1 MDFNGYIR
9 NQLLMLADFVCIY
22 GVWAA
27 VVLGY
32 RAVGL
37 GSYDPVFYFGMW
49 PIGLVFV
56 LVNVLFRLYHGRWFY
71 PSLPY
76 SPPEELRRLVGSSA
90 LTHLLVIAYLVFVYQ
105 TTEQYSR
112 FVIFVSGFLV
122 AFLAQ
127 PMRDLMRV
135 LMFKFGI
142 GQIPV
147 ILSGSGRAADLIES
161 ALRCDRYL
169 GLRIVRKVECGDSRS
184 LVEIGREL
192 GVRFLIDCRDSRLLR
207 AQLLELSAWY
217 RHFECIPTVEAFPV
231 FGSRIVGL
239 GGLSGVELVNLERMA
254 VVRMEKWLLDKAL
267 AVLAMVL
274 LTPFFIV
281 LPILI
286 KVTSRGSVFY
296 RQDRLGLRGKPIR
309 VWKFRS
315 MYADADERLKTILE
329 NDPAAAAEWKTNFKL
344 KDDPRI
350 TPLGR
355 ILRKTSLDEIPQLFN
370 VFAGDMAIVGPRPI
384 VQAEVEYYGSSYEVF
399 ASVLPGVTGLWQA
412 SGRSNTDYDQ
422 RVALDVQYVL
432 NWSPW
437 LDIWIIIRTAFSV
450 LLMRGAC

>member
-315 MYADADERLKTILE
+315 MYSDADERLKTILE

>member
-37 GSYDPVFYFGMW
+37 GSYDPVFYLGMW

-315 MYADADERLKTILE
+315 MYSDADERLKTILE

>member
-1 MDFNGYIR
+1 
-9 NQLLMLADFVCIY
+9 MLADLLCIY

-37 GSYDPVFYFGMW
+37 GTYDPENYLHMW
-49 PIGLVFV
+49 PVGLVFV

-71 PSLPY
+71 PSMPY
-76 SPPEELRRLVGSSA
+76 SPPEELRRLVGSSV
-90 LTHLLVIAYLVFVYQ
+90 LTHLLVIAYLAFTYQ

-135 LMFKFGI
+135 LMFRMGI

-147 ILSGSGRAADLIES
+147 VLVGSGKKAGRIADV
-161 ALRCDRYL
+161 LRHDHYL
-169 GLRIVRKVECGDSRS
+169 GLRVVRTVDDGSS
-184 LVEIGREL
+184 LVSIGREL
-192 GVRFLIDCRDSRLLR
+192 DVRMLIDCRDPRLLR
-207 AQLLELSAWY
+207 AQIPELGSWY
-217 RHFECIPTVEAFPV
+217 QHIESIPMAEGFPV
-231 FGSRIVGL
+231 FGSRIIGL
-239 GGLSGVELVNLERMA
+239 GGFGGVEMVNQDRMA
-254 VVRMEKWLLDKAL
+254 FVRLEKWVLDKAL
-267 AVLAMVL
+267 AVVAMVL
-274 LTPFFIV
+274 LSPFFVV

-286 KVTSRGSVFY
+286 KLSSKGPVFY
-296 RQDRLGLRGKPIR
+296 RQNRLGLHGRPIR

-315 MYADADERLKTILE
+315 MYADADERLKTILAS
-329 NDPAAAAEWKTNFKL
+329 DPVAAAEWKANFKL
-344 KDDPRI
+344 QNDPRI
-350 TPLGR
+350 TPLGK
-355 ILRKTSLDEIPQLFN
+355 ILRKTSLDELPQLFN

-399 ASVLPGVTGLWQA
+399 SSVLPGITGLWQA
-412 SGRSNTDYDQ
+412 SGRSDTDYDQ

-437 LDIWIIIRTAFSV
+437 FDIWIIIKTAFSV

>member
-71 PSLPY
+71 PSLPD

-315 MYADADERLKTILE
+315 MYSDADERLKTILE

>member
-9 NQLLMLADFVCIY
+9 NRLLMLADLLCIY

-37 GSYDPVFYFGMW
+37 GSYDPAFYLGMW
-49 PIGLVFV
+49 PVGLVFV
-56 LVNVLFRLYHGRWFY
+56 LINVLFRLYHGRWFY

-76 SPPEELRRLVGSSA
+76 TPVEELRRLVGSSV
-90 LTHLLVIAYLVFVYQ
+90 LTHLLVIAYLVFAYQ

-112 FVIFVSGFLV
+112 FVIFASGFLV

-127 PMRDLMRV
+127 PMRDLMRA
-135 LMFKFGI
+135 LMFRLGI
-142 GQIPV
+142 GRMPV
-147 ILSGSGRAADLIES
+147 VLAGSGKKARLIADV
-161 ALRCDRYL
+161 LRGDRYL
-169 GLRIVRKVECGDSRS
+169 GLRVVRTVDDDGSS
-184 LVEIGREL
+184 LVSIGREL
-192 GVRFLIDCRDSRLLR
+192 GVRMLIDCRDPRLLR
-207 AQLLELSAWY
+207 AQIAELSRWY
-217 RHFECIPTVEAFPV
+217 RHIESIPMAEGFPI

-239 GGLSGVELVNLERMA
+239 GGFGGVELVNQERMA
-254 VVRMEKWLLDKAL
+254 FVRWEKWLLDKAL

-274 LTPFFIV
+274 LAPFFIV
-281 LPILI
+281 LPILV
-286 KVTSRGSVFY
+286 KATSRGPVFY
-296 RQDRLGLRGKPIR
+296 RQNRLGLRGKPIR

-329 NDPAAAAEWKTNFKL
+329 NDPAAAAEWKANFKL
-344 KDDPRI
+344 QKDPRI
-350 TPLGR
+350 TPFGR
-355 ILRKTSLDEIPQLFN
+355 ILRKTSLDELPQLFN
-370 VFAGDMAIVGPRPI
+370 VFAGDMALVGPRPI
-384 VQAEVEYYGSSYEVF
+384 VADEVAHYGEAYPTFSSVR
-399 ASVLPGVTGLWQA
+399 PGITGLWQV
-412 SGRSNTDYDQ
+412 SGRNEIDYAG

-437 LDIWIIIRTAFSV
+437 LDIWILLRTAGAV